1 MADQWYYRTAQ
12 GEFGPVSMADI
23 LGLVRE
29 GRLRRDDQIR
39 GARSLPWQTVAE
51 WARQGPG
58 AAPPPGE
65 SKLSEAI
72 RQAGEKPKRKLA
84 DVPSAKKWL
93 PDRERGTILLGV
105 GVGLLILFEAWWFLT
120 PKLRRYPNPEKV
132 EYTVETPTR
141 LEQFLPRSP
150 RTPRRAVQSA
160 AAPEPVLGLESIHDA
175 RTPTLSADLL
185 DIVYTAPQGDA
196 GQLDLFHSQRSSAG
210 EPFATPQR
218 LETCSGPQ
226 PEHHPT
232 LAPDGLEIVFCV
244 DLPPSRLYAASRPDK
259 MTPFGAAE
267 PLQTAGIEE
276 RFVACDEPQFL
287 SLNEMKVAVAT
298 ADGKERK
305 SLLLQRGARGQAFR
319 SVNTLPFADQSQRC
333 FVASHRQR
341 VYVLS
346 PLGLQVQVHLPG
358 TTQFL
363 PGVEWLG
370 TKIVGPSGGRE
381 GEVVWVSASEDQIF
395 FSSARSNG
403 PRRLWQLRLE

>member
-1 MADQWYYRTAQ
+1 MADQWYYKTAQ

-29 GRLRRDDQIR
+29 GKLRREDQIR
-39 GARSLPWQTVAE
+39 GSRSLPWQTVAE
-51 WARQGPG
+51 WARQGPS

-150 RTPRRAVQSA
+150 NDPRRVARSA
-160 AAPEPVLGLESIHDA
+160 AAPEPVPGLESIHEA
-175 RTPTLSADLL
+175 RNPTLSADLL
-185 DIVYTAPQGDA
+185 DIVYAAPQGDA
-196 GQLDLFHSQRSSAG
+196 KQLDLFHSQRNSAG

-244 DLPPSRLYAASRPDK
+244 DLPPSRLFTALRPDK
-259 MTPFGAAE
+259 LTPFGAAE
-267 PLQTAGIEE
+267 PLEIAGIEE
-276 RFVACDEPQFL
+276 RFVACDVPQFL
-287 SLNEMKVAVAT
+287 SLTEMKVAFAT
-298 ADGKERK
+298 ADGSERK
-305 SLLLQRGARGQAFR
+305 SLLVQRGARGQAFR
-319 SVNTLPFADQSQRC
+319 SVNTLPLADPSQRC
-333 FVASHRQR
+333 FIASNRQR
-341 VYVLS
+341 AYGLS
-346 PLGLQVQVHLPG
+346 QLGLLVQVHVPG
-358 TTQFL
+358 TAQFL
-363 PGVEWLG
+363 PGEEWLG
-370 TKIVGPSGGRE
+370 TKIVGPSSGRE
-381 GEVVWVSASEDQIF
+381 GEVVWVSSAEDQIF

-403 PRRLWQLRLE
+403 PRQLWQLRLE